1 MSFLALLSALT
12 LSYYRPHLKPDLLQY
27 LFTPYARWLEH
38 NFNGSKR
45 QHGIIAW
52 ILGAFLPAV
61 LAGIIYYVLWRMNE
75 IFGLLFSIAVLYL
88 MLRFNRFGRPAE
100 KIVTALRNENLS
112 AAREIYAKWEDD
124 ETGNYSASELARLS
138 IETTLKHAH
147 HGLFAPILWFV
158 ILGPAGA
165 CLYRTTH
172 LLKLNWQPHQ
182 LNEFNQFVRRIFA
195 WLDWL
200 PARLT
205 AGSFAIVGD
214 FEDAVYCW
222 RMQAQSWPEKDLGII
237 LASGAGA
244 LGTRLGE
251 PLSNRGVLQFRPE
264 LGLGDEADADY
275 LQSAIGLI
283 WRVLVLMLGILLLL
297 TFAHWLGS

>member
-12 LSYYRPHLKPDLLQY
+12 LSYYWPHRKSDLLQHWY
-27 LFTPYARWLEH
+27 TPYAVWLDH
-38 NFNGSKR
+38 NFNDSR
-45 QHGIIAW
+45 RRHGAIAW
-52 ILGAFLPAV
+52 LLGGLFPSLLV
-61 LAGIIYYVLWRMNE
+61 GVIHYVLLKINP
-75 IFGLLFSIAVLYL
+75 IFGLLFSIAVLYVV
-88 MLRFNRFGRPAE
+88 LRFNRFARPAE
-100 KIVTALRNENLS
+100 KIMTALRNENLTS
-112 AAREIYAKWEDD
+112 AREMYTKWEGI
-124 ETGNYSASELARLS
+124 ETDNFSSAEIARLS
-138 IETTLKHAH
+138 IESTLKHAH

-158 ILGPAGA
+158 VLGPAGA
-165 CLYRTTH
+165 CLYRLSH
-172 LLKLNWQPHQ
+172 LLKQTWQPLQH
-182 LNEFNQFVRRIFA
+182 NEFNHFARRVFC

-205 AGSFAIVGD
+205 AGSFAVVGD

-222 RMQAQSWPEKDLGII
+222 RMQAHSWPDKDMGIV

-297 TFAHWLGS
+297 TFAHWLGN

>member
-27 LFTPYARWLEH
+27 LFMPYAKWLEH
-38 NFNGSKR
+38 NFNDSR
-45 QHGIIAW
+45 RRHGIIAW
-52 ILGAFLPAV
+52 ILGAFLPS
-61 LAGIIYYVLWRMNE
+61 LLIGIVYYVLLE
-75 IFGLLFSIAVLYL
+75 VHVILGLLFSIVILYFV
-88 MLRFNRFGRPAE
+88 LRFNRFGRPAE

-112 AAREIYAKWEDD
+112 SARDIYAKWEGD
-124 ETGNYSASELARLS
+124 ETDNYSTPEIARLS
-138 IETTLKHAH
+138 IESTLKHAH

-158 ILGPAGA
+158 VLGPAGA
-165 CLYRTTH
+165 CLYRFSH
-172 LLKLNWQPHQ
+172 LLKQAWQPRQ
-182 LNEFNQFVRRIFA
+182 ENEFNHFA
-195 WLDWL
+195 CSAFDWLDWL

-205 AGSFAIVGD
+205 AGSFAVVGD

-222 RMQAQSWPEKDLGII
+222 RMQAQSWPDKHLGIV

-251 PLSNRGVLQFRPE
+251 PLSSRGVLQFRPE

-297 TFAHWLGS
+297 TFAHWLGN

>member
-1 MSFLALLSALT
+1 MKFLALLGALT
-12 LSYYRPHLKPDLLQY
+12 LSYYWPHRKPDLLQS
-27 LFTPYARWLEH
+27 LFTPYANWLEH

-52 ILGAFLPAV
+52 ILGALLPALLVGAAYYALYEFNTV
-61 LAGIIYYVLWRMNE
+61 L
-75 IFGLLFSIAVLYL
+75 GLLFSFAILYL
-88 MLRFNRFGRPAE
+88 VLRFNRFGRPAE

-124 ETGNYSASELARLS
+124 ETDNYSASELARLG
-138 IETTLKHAH
+138 IESTLRHAH
-147 HGLFAPILWFV
+147 HGLFAPILWF
-158 ILGPAGA
+158 ILLGPGGA
-165 CLYRTTH
+165 CLYRMSH
-172 LLKLNWQPHQ
+172 LLKLSWQPRQ
-182 LNEFNQFVRRIFA
+182 DNEFNHFARRIFG

-200 PARLT
+200 PSRLT
-205 AGSFAIVGD
+205 ASSFAIVGD

-222 RMQAQSWPEKDLGII
+222 RMQAQTWPDKDLGIV

-283 WRVLVLMLGILLLL
+283 WRVLVLLLGILLLL

>member
-27 LFTPYARWLEH
+27 LFAPYAAWLEH
-38 NFNGSKR
+38 NFNDSR
-45 QHGIIAW
+45 RRHGVIAW
-52 ILGAFLPAV
+52 LMGAFFPSLLV
-61 LAGIIYYVLWRMNE
+61 GVIYYALLKVSAVAGLV
-75 IFGLLFSIAVLYL
+75 FGIAVLYFV
-88 MLRFNRFGRPAE
+88 LRFNRFGRPAE
-100 KIVTALRNENLS
+100 KIVTALRNENLGS
-112 AAREIYAKWEDD
+112 AREIYAKWEND
-124 ETGNYSASELARLS
+124 EKDNYTAPEIARLS
-138 IETTLKHAH
+138 IESTLKHAH

-165 CLYRTTH
+165 CLYRLSH
-172 LLKLNWQPHQ
+172 LLKQAWQPQ
-182 LNEFNQFVRRIFA
+182 QQNEFNHFARRVFG

-205 AGSFAIVGD
+205 AGSFAVVGD
-214 FEDAVYCW
+214 FEDAIYCW
-222 RMQAQSWPEKDLGII
+222 RMQARSWPDQDLGIV

-251 PLSNRGVLQFRPE
+251 PLSSRGVLQFRPE

-283 WRVLVLMLGILLLL
+283 WRVLILMLGILLLL
-297 TFAHWLGS
+297 TFAHWLGN